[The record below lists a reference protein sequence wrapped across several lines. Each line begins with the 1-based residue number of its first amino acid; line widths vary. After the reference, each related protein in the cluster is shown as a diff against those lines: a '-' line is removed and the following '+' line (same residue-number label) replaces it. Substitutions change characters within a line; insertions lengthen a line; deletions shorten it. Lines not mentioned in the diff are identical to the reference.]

1 MGTAGE
7 GQRGGTPRNA
17 RTDHDDTHQYSMPQ
31 AKGRS
36 YRPDPN
42 GSPAVLYVS
51 AVGQM
56 GMVVIPTITLGDRY
70 ANQLALFDR

>member
-1 MGTAGE
+1 
-7 GQRGGTPRNA
+7 
-17 RTDHDDTHQYSMPQ
+17 MPQ

-51 AVGQM
+51 VVGQM